1 MERLKERLT
10 LARKALRSLEELLI
24 IESPS
29 KVERDA
35 AIQRF
40 EYTFEAV
47 CKAAGRFLL
56 VIDGIDVAS
65 PKAIVRSS
73 REVGLFKDDQA
84 VLALEMVDDRN
95 LTVHTYNEAL
105 AEQIFSNLPLY
116 AQLLAHWLKAM
127 EAKVRQLP

>member
-1 MERLKERLT
+1 MERLKERFT

-47 CKAAGRFLL
+47 WKAAGRFLL

-84 VLALEMVDDRN
+84 VLALAGCWKTPRLPFGKLRANGAGVENVDEFLFMLSPSKHEN
-95 LTVHTYNEAL
+95 L
-105 AEQIFSNLPLY
+105 FS
-116 AQLLAHWLKAM
+116 AAC
-127 EAKVRQLP
+127 

>member
-47 CKAAGRFLL
+47 SKAAGRFLL

-73 REVGLFKDDQA
+73 REVGLFKDDQT

-105 AEQIFSNLPLY
+105 AEQIFSNFSRY
-116 AQLLAHWLKAM
+116 AELLAHWLKTM
-127 EAKVRQLP
+127 EGRVQ